1 MDHTKI
7 PPIQMPITTIETN
20 VMQTPQTPLDQ
31 KVSLTK
37 PTKASQ
43 SNKKTRKK
51 DQVSISEQQ
60 WGRLKERKS
69 LEQIREM
76 QQVML
81 FNHLLQQGLSQLQ
94 ACVTPLL
101 HQVTSYG
108 TQHHSTRQD
117 LSEYYQQQLRTLE
130 VALQPIEQQL
140 AHLMEA
146 GVSNIEVEPLY
157 WVIHTHQYRF
167 PVQFKLKTLVKAL
180 TYLTFPESE
189 AQQDALRAKEQL
201 LERKRQQL
209 TQLKQTLAQTRQQLL
224 AQKDACTVALNQKN
238 ASEARLESLKQVLAQ
253 QTSEQAS
260 IRRKVAHLARIH
272 PLKRNQSLYQAT
284 LLREQLMTQ
293 EQRKAQTAVQE
304 NHQILQAQHTE
315 WHKQH
320 LHYLATVAQVEQQ
333 QKAVATAENTYHTEK
348 EQFNN
353 LSETLQATIH
363 QSCSALAQTLT
374 HYVHDLYEEQAKTI
388 WVAHYFRK
396 ELANH
401 INELVTADELLSKK
415 SLEIRS
421 EEEEIFL
428 TQQPLATLLSQAN
441 AFAYNVQRLLAEK
454 T

>member
-7 PPIQMPITTIETN
+7 PPIQMPITTIATN

-37 PTKASQ
+37 PTKASH
-43 SNKKTRKK
+43 SNKKIRKK

-60 WGRLKERKS
+60 WVRLKERKG

-76 QQVML
+76 QQMML

-101 HQVTSYG
+101 HQVTSYA

-140 AHLMEA
+140 THLMEA
-146 GVSNIEVEPLY
+146 GVSNIEVQPLY
-157 WVIHTHQYRF
+157 WVIHAHQYRF

-180 TYLTFPESE
+180 THLTFPESE

-224 AQKDACTVALNQKN
+224 AQKDACTFALNQKN

-253 QTSEQAS
+253 QTSEQVS
-260 IRRKVAHLARIH
+260 IRRKVAHLARVH
-272 PLKRNQSLYQAT
+272 PLKRNQSLYQAS
-284 LLREQLMTQ
+284 LLREQLVTQ
-293 EQRKAQTAVQE
+293 EQQKAQIAVQE
-304 NHQILQAQHTE
+304 NRLIFQAQT
-315 WHKQH
+315 
-320 LHYLATVAQVEQQ
+320 
-333 QKAVATAENTYHTEK
+333 
-348 EQFNN
+348 
-353 LSETLQATIH
+353 
-363 QSCSALAQTLT
+363 ALA
-374 HYVHDLYEEQAKTI
+374 
-388 WVAHYFRK
+388 
-396 ELANH
+396 
-401 INELVTADELLSKK
+401 LSCN
-415 SLEIRS
+415 SSPSR
-421 EEEEIFL
+421 
-428 TQQPLATLLSQAN
+428 ATTN
-441 AFAYNVQRLLAEK
+441 GRHK
-454 T
+454 R

>member
-7 PPIQMPITTIETN
+7 PPIQMPITTIATN

-60 WGRLKERKS
+60 WVRLKERKS

-76 QQVML
+76 QQMML

-101 HQVTSYG
+101 HQVTSYA

-140 AHLMEA
+140 THLMEA
-146 GVSNIEVEPLY
+146 CVSNIEVQPLY
-157 WVIHTHQYRF
+157 WVIHAHQYRF
-167 PVQFKLKTLVKAL
+167 PVQFKLRTLVMAL
-180 TYLTFPESE
+180 AHLTFPESE
-189 AQQDALRAKEQL
+189 AQADVLQAKEQL

-224 AQKDACTVALNQKN
+224 AQKDACTFALNQKN
-238 ASEARLESLKQVLAQ
+238 TSEAQLETLKQVLAQ

-260 IRRKVAHLARIH
+260 IRRKIAHLARIH

-284 LLREQLMTQ
+284 LLREQLITQ
-293 EQRKAQTAVQE
+293 EQQKAQTAVQE

-320 LHYLATVAQVEQQ
+320 LHYLATLAQVEQQ
-333 QKAVATAENTYHTEK
+333 QTAVTLAENTYHTEK
-348 EQFNN
+348 KQFNN
-353 LSETLQATIH
+353 LSETLQATFH
-363 QSCSALAQTLT
+363 HAYSALAQTLT

-401 INELVTADELLSKK
+401 INELATADELLNKK
-415 SLEIRS
+415 SLKMLS
-421 EEEEIFL
+421 KAEETVL
-428 TQQPLATLLSQAN
+428 KQLPLATLLSQAN
-441 AFAYNVQRLLAEK
+441 AVTHNVQRLLAEK
-454 T
+454 S

>member
-7 PPIQMPITTIETN
+7 PPIQMPITTIATN

-60 WGRLKERKS
+60 WVRLKERKS

-76 QQVML
+76 QQMML

-94 ACVTPLL
+94 ASVTPLL
-101 HQVTSYG
+101 HQVTSYA
-108 TQHHSTRQD
+108 TQHHSTHQD
-117 LSEYYQQQLRTLE
+117 LSEYYQQQLRTLN

-140 AHLMEA
+140 ADLMEA
-146 GVSNIEVEPLY
+146 GVPNIEVQPLY
-157 WVIHTHQYRF
+157 WVIHAHQCRF

-180 TYLTFPESE
+180 THLTFPESE
-189 AQQDALRAKEQL
+189 AQQDALREKEQL
-201 LERKRQQL
+201 LAQKRQQL
-209 TQLKQTLAQTRQQLL
+209 TQLKQTLAQTRQQLI

-238 ASEARLESLKQVLAQ
+238 ASEARLETLKQVLAQ

-284 LLREQLMTQ
+284 LLREQLVTQ
-293 EQRKAQTAVQE
+293 EQQKAQIAVQE
-304 NHQILQAQHTE
+304 NRRNFQVQHAE

-333 QKAVATAENTYHTEK
+333 QTVVTTAENTYHTEK
-348 EQFNN
+348 KQFNKQRD
-353 LSETLQATIH
+353 TLQETIH

-388 WVAHYFRK
+388 WVAHYLRK

-401 INELVTADELLSKK
+401 INELISSDALLSKK
-415 SLEIRS
+415 SLNMRS
-421 EEEEIFL
+421 DVEESFF

-441 AFAYNVQRLLAEK
+441 ATTRNVQRLLAEK
-454 T
+454 P

>member
-7 PPIQMPITTIETN
+7 PPIQMPITTIATN

-37 PTKASQ
+37 PAKANQ
-43 SNKKTRKK
+43 SNKKARKK

-60 WGRLKERKS
+60 WVSLKERKN

-76 QQVML
+76 QQIML

-101 HQVTSYG
+101 HQVTSYA
-108 TQHHSTRQD
+108 TQHHSTRHD
-117 LSEYYQQQLRTLE
+117 LFEYYQQQLRTLE
-130 VALQPIEQQL
+130 VALHPIEQQL
-140 AHLMEA
+140 AHLMEV
-146 GVSNIEVEPLY
+146 GVPNIEVQPLY
-157 WVIHTHQYRF
+157 WIIHAHQCRF

-180 TYLTFPESE
+180 THLTFPESE
-189 AQQDALRAKEQL
+189 AQADALRAKEQL

-209 TQLKQTLAQTRQQLL
+209 TQLKQTLAQTRQQLI

-272 PLKRNQSLYQAT
+272 PLKRNQSLYQAS
-284 LLREQLMTQ
+284 LLREQLITQ
-293 EQRKAQTAVQE
+293 EQQKAQIAVQE
-304 NHQILQAQHTE
+304 NQRIFQAQQAE

-333 QKAVATAENTYHTEK
+333 QTAVTTTENTYHTEK
-348 EQFNN
+348 EQFNKKRD
-353 LSETLQATIH
+353 TLQATIH

-388 WVAHYFRK
+388 WVTHHFRK
-396 ELANH
+396 ELVNY
-401 INELVTADELLSKK
+401 INELVSTDEPLSKY
-415 SLEIRS
+415 SLKILN

-428 TQQPLATLLSQAN
+428 TQQPLAMLLSQAN
-441 AFAYNVQRLLAEK
+441 ATTYNVQRLLAEK
-454 T
+454 S

>member
-7 PPIQMPITTIETN
+7 PPIQMPITTIATN

-37 PTKASQ
+37 PTKASH
-43 SNKKTRKK
+43 SNKKIRKK

-60 WGRLKERKS
+60 WVRLKERKS

-76 QQVML
+76 QQMML

-94 ACVTPLL
+94 AYVTPLL
-101 HQVTSYG
+101 HQVTSYA
-108 TQHHSTRQD
+108 TPHHSRRQD
-117 LSEYYQQQLRTLE
+117 LFEYYQQQLRTLE
-130 VALQPIEQQL
+130 VALHPIEQQL
-140 AHLMEA
+140 AHLMEV
-146 GVSNIEVEPLY
+146 GVPNVEVQPLY
-157 WVIHTHQYRF
+157 WVIHAHHCRF
-167 PVQFKLKTLVKAL
+167 PVQFKLRTLVKAL
-180 TYLTFPESE
+180 THLTFPESE
-189 AQQDALRAKEQL
+189 TQKDALRVKEQL

-209 TQLKQTLAQTRQQLL
+209 MQIKQTLAQTRQQLI
-224 AQKDACTVALNQKN
+224 AQKDTCTVALNQKN
-238 ASEARLESLKQVLAQ
+238 ASEARLESFKQVLAQ

-284 LLREQLMTQ
+284 LLREQLITQ

-304 NHQILQAQHTE
+304 NRRIFQTQHAD

-320 LHYLATVAQVEQQ
+320 LHYLAIVAQVEQKQ
-333 QKAVATAENTYHTEK
+333 TAVATAENTYHTEK
-348 EQFNN
+348 EQFNK
-353 LSETLQATIH
+353 LSDTLQATIH
-363 QSCSALAQTLT
+363 QSCSALTQTLT
-374 HYVHDLYEEQAKTI
+374 YYVHDLYEEQAKTI

-401 INELVTADELLSKK
+401 INELVTADEFLSKK

-421 EEEEIFL
+421 EEEEILL
-428 TQQPLATLLSQAN
+428 TQQPLAALLSQAN
-441 AFAYNVQRLLAEK
+441 AVTYNVQRLLAEK
-454 T
+454 P